1 MQWMAQAVIFD
12 LDGVLID
19 SGKDIA
25 NAVNFTLQALGRPTL
40 PSAQIIGYIGP
51 GIEGIWRQCLGADA
65 EQLLNVALP
74 IYKARYRE
82 YCVVE
87 TTFYPGIPE
96 TLSQLK
102 SRGKTMAVA
111 TNKPEVFTRRIL
123 EGLNLAQYFE
133 VVVGAESVQRKKP
146 DPEAI
151 QLILAKLGAPPE
163 TTLVVGDAST
173 DIQAAKAAKTIS
185 CGVTYGYGSR
195 QEILG
200 AYPDFVIDRA
210 EQLSPLIL

>member
-1 MQWMAQAVIFD
+1 MQWKVQAVIFD

-19 SGKDIA
+19 SGMDIA
-25 NAVNFTLQALGRPTL
+25 NAVNFTLQTLGRPTL

-65 EQLLNVALP
+65 EQLLSVALP

-123 EGLNLAQYFE
+123 EGLDLAHYFD

-151 QLILAKLGAPPE
+151 QLIFAKLGVPSE

-173 DIQAAKAAKTIS
+173 DIQAAKAAKTMS

-195 QEILG
+195 QEILE

>member
-1 MQWMAQAVIFD
+1 MA
-12 LDGVLID
+12 G
-19 SGKDIA
+19 GHEK
-25 NAVNFTLQALGRPTL
+25 
-40 PSAQIIGYIGP
+40 P
-51 GIEGIWRQCLGADA
+51 G
-65 EQLLNVALP
+65 
-74 IYKARYRE
+74 
-82 YCVVE
+82 
-87 TTFYPGIPE
+87 F
-96 TLSQLK
+96 
-102 SRGKTMAVA
+102 
-111 TNKPEVFTRRIL
+111 FTRRIL